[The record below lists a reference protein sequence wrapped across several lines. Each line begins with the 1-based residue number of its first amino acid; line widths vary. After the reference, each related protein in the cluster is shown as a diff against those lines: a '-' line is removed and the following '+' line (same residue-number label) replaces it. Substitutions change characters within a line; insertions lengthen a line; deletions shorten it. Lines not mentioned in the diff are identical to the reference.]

1 MNENKKT
8 KALVEE
14 LENEFPNIYDRI
26 NYGLY
31 VLVIDDNGKIYDDE
45 SEPGF
50 NEDDIDEVQVI
61 YNGDAV
67 SAFPSFKGKCTFNA
81 YAIKYENL
89 DVITK
94 VIGIIAKHLKTWEEL
109 N

>member
-1 MNENKKT
+1 MDIEFIGYVIKIGNYYFGGRTQNSISVYKK
-8 KALVEE
+8 AQQAE
-14 LENEFPNIYDRI
+14 I
-26 NYGLY
+26 
-31 VLVIDDNGKIYDDE
+31 
-45 SEPGF
+45 F

-94 VIGIIAKHLKTWEEL
+94 VIGIIGKHFKNWEEL